1 MNNIEYLFNSF
12 GVHILCSSGTDVSL
26 HHNREMLHSFPLLR
40 MSLGIIANVEES
52 NLTRYSQQIDIS
64 RGSKKVH
71 FLRDFLF
78 PSLGQMTL
86 ITKIAA
92 VGIFHLLLF

>member
-40 MSLGIIANVEES
+40 MSLGIIAVIEES
-52 NLTRYSQQIDIS
+52 NLTILNRLIS
-64 RGSKKVH
+64 LEDPKKCIFCVT
-71 FLRDFLF
+71 FPF

-86 ITKIAA
+86 ITKITA